1 MKSKNLNDCLEAEPR
16 KPHFVKKMKQLLGV
30 NKSTGIGYKDVKPYL
45 YQFLKSIDKERLG
58 IECIALYGSIARGTG
73 HVRVEKPYPNINN
86 GSDVNLLFITKNDI
100 DYKMHNEIV
109 EKANQYEHPLRDLG
123 LHRFSIYTITEDEF
137 NDFAKVEYDGIK
149 RNGDS
154 RRGGFMYNVADE
166 GIVLYDAD
174 CRITKYLK
182 HMQEEPHQK
191 NLIARGIAG
200 EEIYPSWW

>member
-1 MKSKNLNDCLEAEPR
+1 MKSKSLNDCLEAEPR
-16 KPHFVKKMKQLLGV
+16 KPHFVKMKQLLNA

-73 HVRVEKPYPNINN
+73 HVRAETYPYWN
-86 GSDVNLLFITKNDI
+86 GSDVNLLFITKNDL

-109 EKANQYEHPLRDLG
+109 EKANQYEDPLRDLG
-123 LHRFSIYTITEDEF
+123 LHRFSIYTITEEEF
-137 NDFAKVEYDGIK
+137 NDFAKAEYDGIK
-149 RNGDS
+149 RNGAS

-191 NLIARGIAG
+191 NLIARGIVS
-200 EEIYPSWW
+200 EEIYPW